1 MIETGKETYSENKKN
16 PGAIAGII
24 IRRKIPNAVVYV
36 LFYLFLC
43 CGNWFSMRR
52 TLAYV
57 ADAGGYNEFISS
69 FIGNDA
75 FAFVPAGILPLV
87 LYELARLIAFGMF
100 RFMGSRAVADMEYSL
115 RIFYGLGYLVYGA
128 FSLLYFAVP
137 ALSVY
142 GETIVR
148 FLIVGAAV
156 GLYTLFEARYRMPAR
171 LVPRSVYAFCG
182 VYCLINLVFALYSLI
197 SELIMW

>member
-1 MIETGKETYSENKKN
+1 
-16 PGAIAGII
+16 
-24 IRRKIPNAVVYV
+24 
-36 LFYLFLC
+36 
-43 CGNWFSMRR
+43 
-52 TLAYV
+52 
-57 ADAGGYNEFISS
+57 
-69 FIGNDA
+69 
-75 FAFVPAGILPLV
+75 
-87 LYELARLIAFGMF
+87 MF
-100 RFMGSRAVADMEYSL
+100 RFMGSRAVAEMEYSL
-115 RIFYGLGYLVYGA
+115 RIFYGLGYLIYGA